1 MTDDIKIFWFS
12 IKKVL
17 NKFGKWISK
26 MCWNPVT
33 GRMGADQHNQ
43 QN

>member
-1 MTDDIKIFWFS
+1 
-12 IKKVL
+12 
-17 NKFGKWISK
+17 